1 MSIGAD
7 PSVGR
12 AMADTGHNQYGSGS
26 PLKADAVPVESENS
40 ESRII
45 TNPMTTFENQ
55 NDRKSSRIVV
65 ATGRSQRDISP
76 KTNTKLDIFKSWNTN
91 NKRFIRAVKETP
103 SDEYFNQYD
112 ELNKVKLNQK
122 IVDDVYKQIKHSPG
136 YIVN

>member
-12 AMADTGHNQYGSGS
+12 AMAATGHNQYGSGS
-26 PLKADAVPVESENS
+26 PDTVPVESDNS
-40 ESRII
+40 ESIII

-55 NDRKSSRIVV
+55 NDRKSGKILV
-65 ATGRSQRDISP
+65 ATGLSQSDISP
-76 KTNTKLDIFKSWNTN
+76 KTNIKFHKFKSWNTN

-103 SDEYFNQYD
+103 SDVYFNHYD

-122 IVDDVYKQIKHSPG
+122 IVDDVYKQIKHFPG